1 VSETTYLTP
10 KERVGY
16 EAFLASGLYAMYN
29 LLFTQQIAIDI
40 VVFCTLLGSLFLRYH
55 LVVSDETIS
64 DSKVGQITGSGLSMG
79 AVVLISYLC
88 FKASIRVST
97 LSGLPENGIAVLI
110 GSTLI
115 AAGIIALAHH
125 RIFRYDEQREDI
137 LKSKAETGGATGLMA
152 EIGLSLGRV
161 AKDRNFDPD
170 IDTTLSKD
178 ELRSLQQKVRAGEVS
193 SEDKNRLKQIRR
205 RLKQTAAVMTISLHI
220 LLTLGILAVCIGA
233 GLVYGFATLDILSVI
248 LLVTGIH
255 YSFSLQLVRF
265 GLRKL
270 IDRPMKHMPL
280 EIVGSIWVTY
290 LALFNSGLVRGD
302 GIIVIILPTVYLL
315 FPPGYKA
322 STRIAVWLSRR
333 MTEDSDQWQD
343 LKKGIKQ
350 ETE

>member
-1 VSETTYLTP
+1 
-10 KERVGY
+10 
-16 EAFLASGLYAMYN
+16 
-29 LLFTQQIAIDI
+29 
-40 VVFCTLLGSLFLRYH
+40 
-55 LVVSDETIS
+55 
-64 DSKVGQITGSGLSMG
+64 
-79 AVVLISYLC
+79 
-88 FKASIRVST
+88 
-97 LSGLPENGIAVLI
+97 
-110 GSTLI
+110 
-115 AAGIIALAHH
+115 
-125 RIFRYDEQREDI
+125 
-137 LKSKAETGGATGLMA
+137 
-152 EIGLSLGRV
+152 RV